1 MSHVYIVVATK
12 DADVETCE
20 SFAGATQALGRAFQL
35 SSDKSGVGRTDLF
48 NPSPKE
54 EVMTDGSTR
63 WVFMNTNKQSV
74 VVTYRKVESSLLSQK
89 DPMSVLPPLTV
100 APSAWVQ
107 PITTPSFSDK
117 YLPVYSVGNPVL
129 PAGWSKAG
137 TPVLMRE
144 VLDGRSDLIDPFTL
158 SEAQKWALI
167 TARIRKCPNYNNQYS
182 RLDSRD
188 ILLELKKKSFLGLSI
203 RDIEI
208 EELHV
213 FHQKLLD
220 KGV

>member
-89 DPMSVLPPLTV
+89 DPLSVIATRFQNV
-100 APSAWVQ
+100 AIPSL
-107 PITTPSFSDK
+107 SK
-117 YLPVYSVGNPVL
+117 YLPVYDFKDRSL
-129 PAGWSKAG
+129 PAGWRKDG
-137 TPVLMRE
+137 TPVLMGS
-144 VLDGRSDLIDPFTL
+144 VLDDPYNMIDPFTL
-158 SEAQKWALI
+158 TEAQKWALV
-167 TARIRKCPNYNNQYS
+167 TARIRKAPNYKSRYS
-182 RLDSRD
+182 LLDSRD
-188 ILLELKKKSFLGLSI
+188 MLLELKKRSPIGLGI

-208 EELHV
+208 EELFV
-213 FHQKLLD
+213 LLYKLTEP
-220 KGV
+220 K

>member
-12 DADVETCE
+12 DADIETCE

-89 DPMSVLPPLTV
+89 DPLSVIATRFQNV
-100 APSAWVQ
+100 AIPSL
-107 PITTPSFSDK
+107 SDK
-117 YLPVYSVGNPVL
+117 YLPVYDFKDRSL
-129 PAGWSKAG
+129 PAGWRKDG
-137 TPVLMRE
+137 TPVLMGS
-144 VLDGRSDLIDPFTL
+144 VLDDPYNMIDPFTL
-158 SEAQKWALI
+158 TEAQKWALV
-167 TARIRKCPNYNNQYS
+167 TARMRKAPNYKSRYS
-182 RLDSRD
+182 LLDSRD
-188 ILLELKKKSFLGLSI
+188 MLLELKKRSPIGLGI

-208 EELHV
+208 EELFV
-213 FHQKLLD
+213 LFYKLTEP
-220 KGV
+220 K